1 MARTGKQRGA
11 RVRSGAIGALVFA
24 GIGFSVYV
32 ALNAQTGVLPFTP
45 LQFRTVAF
53 DDVGDLQVGNEV
65 RVAQVRIGRVDDI
78 DLVGD
83 EAHVR
88 MQIDD
93 TEYEIYR
100 DATAE
105 VTSRSGLGQQYLD
118 LRPGSAAAGRLGE
131 DDVLPADN
139 TENADQLL
147 DLAEVFDPTT
157 QAAAQTAIGELGNGA
172 AGRGED
178 LRDFFTGAP
187 EILPDLGTVA
197 RSLAVDDGR
206 DLTTMLESL
215 DGLTARFSGREQE
228 IADLVGQLDTTL
240 AAFDAD
246 GGAPLAATLDVAPES
261 LSALRTAL
269 VDLQQPLR
277 DTTSAMSVLEPGA
290 GALGDAT
297 PDLRGVLTEAPGPLD
312 RVPGVSDLAEPAL
325 SDLTPVFTDARPV
338 APKLTELVASA
349 HTPLQVLAPYAPEIA
364 QWFTNARNALS
375 DGDTAG
381 HALRFTLIPRDESV
395 TGAAGIPAPLTSGDA
410 YPEPGEVPGQTQR
423 GGVLD
428 ALGGGS

>member
-1 MARTGKQRGA
+1 MAGTGHKRGA
-11 RVRSGAIGALVFA
+11 RFRSGVIGALVFA

-65 RVAQVRIGRVDDI
+65 RVAQVRIGRVDEI

-93 TEYEIYR
+93 TGYAIYR

-105 VTSRSGLGQQYLD
+105 VTSRSGLGQQYLE
-118 LRPGSAAAGRLGE
+118 LRPGSPAAGRLGE
-131 DDVLPADN
+131 DDVLPVAN

-147 DLAEVFDPTT
+147 DLADVFDPAT
-157 QAAAQTAIGELGNGA
+157 QDAARTALGELGNGA
-172 AGRGED
+172 AGRGQD
-178 LRDFFTGAP
+178 LRDFLSGAP
-187 EILPDLGTVA
+187 EILSDLGTVA

-206 DLTTMLESL
+206 DLTAMLESL
-215 DGLTARFSGREQE
+215 DGLAARFDGREQE
-228 IADLVGQLDTTL
+228 IAELVGQLDTTL

-290 GALGDAT
+290 VALGEAT

-312 RVPGVSDLAEPAL
+312 RVPGVSDAAEPAL
-325 SDLTPVFTDARPV
+325 SELRPVFTDARPV

-364 QWFTNARNALS
+364 QWFTNASYALS

-381 HALRFTLIPRDESV
+381 HALRFTLLPRDENF
-395 TGAAGIPAPLTSGDA
+395 TGAAGIPSPLRQGDP
-410 YPEPGEVPGQTQR
+410 YPEPGEVPSQTSD
-423 GGVLD
+423 GNVLD
-428 ALGGGS
+428 LLGGDR